1 MAVDEELLELAFD
14 DADSRMAGA
23 VSALEGELQTIRTG
37 RAHPSL
43 VERIRVDYYGTAMDL
58 NQLATINAPEARLI
72 QIQPWDKNAFDPITK
87 ALQSSDIGINPQSDG
102 IVIRLALPEL
112 TEERR
117 RELAKLVTRKTEEAR
132 VAVRN
137 VRRHVHDD
145 LRKMQR
151 DGDMSQDEERAAE
164 ERLEGLTR
172 EFIAKVDAAGN
183 EKERELLEV

>member
-23 VSALEGELQTIRTG
+23 VSALEAELQTIRTG

-172 EFIAKVDAAGN
+172 QFIAKVDAAGN

>member
-1 MAVDEELLELAFD
+1 MAVDEELLELAFE

-23 VSALEGELQTIRTG
+23 VSALEAELQTIRTG

-87 ALQSSDIGINPQSDG
+87 AIQSSDIGINPQSDG

-117 RELAKLVTRKTEEAR
+117 RELVKLVSRKTEEAR

-151 DGDMSQDEERAAE
+151 DGDMSQDEEHAAE
-164 ERLEGLTR
+164 ERLDALAQQ
-172 EFIAKVDAAGN
+172 FVAKVDAAGN
-183 EKERELLEV
+183 QKERELLEV

>member
-1 MAVDEELLELAFD
+1 MAVDEELLELAFE

-23 VSALEGELQTIRTG
+23 VSALEAELQTIRTG

-87 ALQSSDIGINPQSDG
+87 AIQSSDIGINPQSDG

-117 RELAKLVTRKTEEAR
+117 RELARLVSRKTEEAR

-151 DGDMSQDEERAAE
+151 DGDMSQDEEHAAE
-164 ERLEGLTR
+164 ERLDALAQQ
-172 EFIAKVDAAGN
+172 FIAKVDAAGN
-183 EKERELLEV
+183 QKERELLEV

>member
-1 MAVDEELLELAFD
+1 MAVDEELLELAFE

-23 VSALEGELQTIRTG
+23 VSALEAELQTIRTG

-87 ALQSSDIGINPQSDG
+87 AIQASDIGINPQSDG

-117 RELAKLVTRKTEEAR
+117 RELAKLVSRKTEEAR

-151 DGDMSQDEERAAE
+151 DGDMSQDEEHAAE
-164 ERLEGLTR
+164 ERLDALAQQ
-172 EFIAKVDAAGN
+172 FIAKVDAAGN
-183 EKERELLEV
+183 QKERELLEV

>member
-1 MAVDEELLELAFD
+1 MAVDEELLELAFE

-23 VSALEGELQTIRTG
+23 VSALEAELQTIRTG

-87 ALQSSDIGINPQSDG
+87 AIQSSDIGINPQSDG

-117 RELAKLVTRKTEEAR
+117 RELVKLVSRKTEEAR

-151 DGDMSQDEERAAE
+151 GGDMSQDEEHAAE
-164 ERLEGLTR
+164 ERLDALAQQ
-172 EFIAKVDAAGN
+172 FVAKVDAAGN
-183 EKERELLEV
+183 QKERELLEV

>member
-1 MAVDEELLELAFD
+1 MAVDEELLELAFE

-23 VSALEGELQTIRTG
+23 VSALEAELQTIRTG

-87 ALQSSDIGINPQSDG
+87 AIQSSDIGINPQSDG

-117 RELAKLVTRKTEEAR
+117 RELVKLVSRKTEEAR

-151 DGDMSQDEERAAE
+151 DGDMSQDEEHAAE
-164 ERLEGLTR
+164 EWLDALAQQ
-172 EFIAKVDAAGN
+172 FVAKVDAAGN
-183 EKERELLEV
+183 QKERELLEV

>member
-1 MAVDEELLELAFD
+1 MAVDEELLELAFE
-14 DADSRMAGA
+14 DAGSRMAGA
-23 VSALEGELQTIRTG
+23 VSALDAELQTIRTG

-87 ALQSSDIGINPQSDG
+87 AIQASDIGINPQSDG

-117 RELAKLVTRKTEEAR
+117 RELAKLVSRKTEEAR

-151 DGDMSQDEERAAE
+151 DGDMSQDEEHAAE
-164 ERLEGLTR
+164 ERLDSLAQQ
-172 EFIAKVDAAGN
+172 FIAKVDAAGN
-183 EKERELLEV
+183 QKERELLEV